1 MSRMDSLRVIRALI
15 EARTAC
21 AAICLGLCLLVAL
34 PAASEAFDEEKQA
47 EIESIVHR
55 YLVENP
61 EVLREVIDALRI
73 KETAQQ
79 EREDREKI
87 GALRSSLD
95 GGESAYV
102 GGNPE
107 GDVTLIEFF
116 DYTCGYCR
124 RALADVEKLVETD
137 GNLRIIYK
145 EFPVLGPV
153 AVYASR
159 AAIAS
164 TKQGKYL
171 EFHGRLM
178 GSEVK
183 LSEEVV
189 LEIAED
195 IGLDVKQL
203 KKDLASEETTAHIDN
218 NHGLALNLG
227 ISGTPNFIVGDQI
240 VQGAQGYDIL
250 RAAIEQ
256 ARMECQTC

>member
-1 MSRMDSLRVIRALI
+1 MDSLIARRALI
-15 EARTAC
+15 EARKVYVT
-21 AAICLGLCLLVAL
+21 IGLGLCLLVAV
-34 PAASEAFDEEKQA
+34 PAAAETFDEEKQA

-79 EREDREKI
+79 EREDRERI
-87 GALRSSLD
+87 GTLRSLLY
-95 GGESAYV
+95 GGEPAYV

-153 AVYASR
+153 ADFASR

-178 GSEVK
+178 GSEIK
-183 LSEEVV
+183 LSEQVV

-195 IGLDVKQL
+195 IGLDIKRL
-203 KKDLASEETTAHIDN
+203 KKDMTSAETTALIES
-218 NHGLALNLG
+218 NHGLAQNLG
-227 ISGTPNFIVGDQI
+227 ISGTPNFVIGDQI

-250 RAAIEQ
+250 RAAIDQ
-256 ARMECQTC
+256 ARKECQTC

>member
-1 MSRMDSLRVIRALI
+1 MDNLWVRRIGI
-15 EARTAC
+15 EARSALV
-21 AAICLGLCLLVAL
+21 AACLGLSFLVAL
-34 PAASEAFDEEKQA
+34 PAAAEVFDEEKQA
-47 EIESIVHR
+47 EIESIIHR

-61 EVLREVIDALRI
+61 EVIREVIEALHV
-73 KETAQQ
+73 KETAQI
-79 EREDREKI
+79 ERENLEKI
-87 GALRSSLD
+87 GALRASLD
-95 GGESAYV
+95 GGDPAYV
-102 GGNPE
+102 GGNPK

-137 GNLRIIYK
+137 GNLRIVYK

-178 GSEVK
+178 GSKVK
-183 LSEEVV
+183 LSNEVV
-189 LEIAED
+189 LRIAED
-195 IGLDVKQL
+195 IGLDVERL
-203 KKDLASEETTAHIDN
+203 KRDMAGEETVALIES
-218 NHGLALNLG
+218 NHALAQSLG

-240 VQGAQGYDIL
+240 VPGAQGYEIL
-250 RAAIEQ
+250 RAAINE
-256 ARMECQTC
+256 AREDCKTC

>member
-1 MSRMDSLRVIRALI
+1 MDKLWSRRTLSKTRAALATICIGMSFLI
-15 EARTAC
+15 AQ
-21 AAICLGLCLLVAL
+21 
-34 PAASEAFDEEKQA
+34 PAASDTFDEEKQA
-47 EIESIVHR
+47 EIEAIVHR

-61 EVLREVIDALRI
+61 EVLREVIEALRV

-79 EREDREKI
+79 ERDDREKI
-87 GALRSSLD
+87 GKLRASLD
-95 GGESAYV
+95 GGDPAYV
-102 GGNPE
+102 GGNPK

-124 RALADVEKLVETD
+124 RALADVERLVDTD
-137 GNLRIIYK
+137 GNLRIVYK

-178 GSEVK
+178 GSKVK
-183 LSEEVV
+183 LSENLV
-189 LEIAED
+189 LQIAEE

-203 KKDLASEETTAHIDN
+203 KKDMDSKETMALIEN
-218 NHGLALNLG
+218 NHGLARSLG

-240 VQGAQGYDIL
+240 VQGAQGYDVL
-250 RAAIEQ
+250 RLAVDQ
-256 ARMECQTC
+256 ARTQCTTC